1 VPKHP
6 SIHGHLE
13 EVVRMEEEQFDFD
26 ELVRYEV
33 ENSRD
38 LAI

>member
-1 VPKHP
+1 VPRHP

-13 EVVRMEEEQFDFD
+13 EVIKMEKEQFQFD

-33 ENSRD
+33 ENAKQVD
-38 LAI
+38 I